1 MIVTIPGTTGVS
13 VRPASSGTAA
23 SSAGPY
29 ALTLTPVLPKG
40 PSVNFGMVGDAT
52 FEPVSAGSSGGWQ
65 IVDRPR
71 QKAITQW
78 YDASPMSLVLDLLL
92 DGGGTSVEPDA
103 ARLFAWQYPP
113 AGGIQPPVLSVKGP
127 IDAQAKA
134 LYWIVYTLKF
144 DQDNVIRND
153 SGDRTQQ
160 SIHVTLYE
168 YCSATAAVLTNLSP
182 AKVAQKALT
191 SSHVSTTSRRTYVV
205 KSGDTLSGI
214 AARVLGNVALW
225 PTIASA
231 NNIRDPNNI
240 QVGQVLIMPSS

>member
-1 MIVTIPGTTGVS
+1 MNVTIPGAYGLS

-40 PSVNFGMVGDAT
+40 TVNFGMVGDAT

-71 QKAITQW
+71 RESHHPVVRRLAHV
-78 YDASPMSLVLDLLL
+78 ARARPAPRRRRHLGRARCRPPVRLA
-92 DGGGTSVEPDA
+92 VPARRRHPA
-103 ARLFAWQYPP
+103 ARALGQ
-113 AGGIQPPVLSVKGP
+113 GP

-153 SGDRTQQ
+153 SGARTQQ

-205 KSGDTLSGI
+205 KSGDTLSSI